1 MGKRLFL
8 ADEID
13 KSCVAAME
21 YECSESQ
28 MRKVGT
34 TIIDVVCSILKSGEN
49 ELKLQP
55 VLVTGICKLGN
66 SGLSPLDNTVKVY
79 FLSDSRFFKYYGLT
93 AQEVDSLVRTFFGS
107 EGDAEIEK
115 LISHI
120 DTYYS
125 DYCEITSSGEK
136 NKYARYCLFCVLSYI
151 KHRNENKN
159 QKKWSFWTDGGFFNG
174 NCVS

>member
-1 MGKRLFL
+1 M

-13 KSCVAAME
+13 KSCVATME

-28 MRKVGT
+28 IRKVGT

-107 EGDAEIEK
+107 EGDAEIEMI
-115 LISHI
+115 ISHI
-120 DTYYS
+120 DT
-125 DYCEITSSGEK
+125 C
-136 NKYARYCLFCVLSYI
+136 
-151 KHRNENKN
+151 
-159 QKKWSFWTDGGFFNG
+159 
-174 NCVS
+174 